1 MKLQDDLSNVE
12 EFENELPKSLR
23 ILWELFQ
30 NANPETY
37 TELKEWLE
45 IYNSDAISDPQD
57 VLNQAKEIHHELY
70 YFLLQNNYPKLL
82 APNIALAMVFLNN

>member
-1 MKLQDDLSNVE
+1 MKLQDDLSNIK

-45 IYNSDAISDPQD
+45 IFEPLGLTFDYGLSADIYDVEYNIPQ
-57 VLNQAKEIHHELY
+57 
-70 YFLLQNNYPKLL
+70 
-82 APNIALAMVFLNN
+82 